1 MKHLKV
7 AKEDKKVVDHITR
20 ATNAAAQN
28 IDFQGN
34 RTELVERVEAW
45 RSATSTLAGKIAS
58 IIAGRTVD
66 IEWSADIPLA
76 ATDGKNLI
84 LSARWFSDCVV
95 PGIVSR
101 NAASTAE
108 HWGSLKSMLFHE
120 ISHIMWSPRFNQKPL
135 KAIRDDGDRWR
146 VWNILEDQRIESLFT
161 TKYSPSIPFFT
172 KMVADHILT
181 SGNREGRKLA
191 WLWIHGRK
199 YLPETMRNEYRRVFE
214 NHLADIGVLARVT
227 ADDFASIIDRY
238 RVLVFPTDSEVGLV
252 LVNKFYDL
260 LQIVF
265 EASSVTERSYN
276 HEAHNWQNGHNLHK
290 SGRTVPVAQSR
301 RDRDEMVEDEAEA
314 EPLAGSESTESTE
327 SSSGSSAESTSRSS
341 NSPLPSTDEMARTD
355 DRALDE
361 TILASEYASDAVAE
375 EGMEMVKSVARMAG
389 DEEGSYIPNVAN
401 TYGAQ
406 YHPVDDWMP
415 AASKRLVQEIARVFA
430 DYEDGWVRNNSSG
443 RLNMVDAMSARGS
456 HFDVFDVW
464 QETDDADLSFEVAIL
479 VDRSSSM
486 QGIDQW
492 NTAKAMWVIQRACE
506 QLEIPVTIIGYD
518 NEASMMA
525 TKNNRARHN
534 EFMVLSAQGGTYPV
548 PALQWA
554 SSLMRNSHAKNRLII
569 TLTDGQWGFGM
580 GTSQPEYIVLDT
592 LHRQGVQSLLVTID
606 SGWTIEPSRVG
617 NRYYGHKQWVNLTR
631 DRMRTLPNE
640 VGRQIAALANE
651 TLGAVA

>member
-1 MKHLKV
+1 MKKLKV
-7 AKEDKKVVDHITR
+7 AKADQKVTDCIIR
-20 ATNAAAQN
+20 ATNAAAQ
-28 IDFQGN
+28 DVDYHLN

-135 KAIRDDGDRWR
+135 KEIRDDGERWR

-214 NHLADIGVLARVT
+214 NYLADIGVLARVT
-227 ADDFASIIDRY
+227 ADDFASIIDSY
-238 RVLVFPTDSEVGLV
+238 RVLVFPTDSEAGLA

-265 EASSVTERSYN
+265 EASQMTEQTYN
-276 HEAHNWQNGHNLHK
+276 QEAHNWQNGHHMHN

-301 RDRDEMVEDEAEA
+301 KDRDEMVEDEAEA
-314 EPLAGSESTESTE
+314 EPSAGSESTE
-327 SSSGSSAESTSRSS
+327 SSSGSSAESISGSS

-406 YHPVDDWMP
+406 YYPVDDWMP
-415 AASKRLVQEIARVFA
+415 AASKRLVQEMARVFA

-525 TKNNRARHN
+525 TKSNRARHN
-534 EFMVLSAQGGTYPV
+534 EFMVLPAQGGTYPV

-569 TLTDGQWGFGM
+569 SLTDGQWSFDR

-631 DRMRTLPNE
+631 ERMRTLPNE